1 MLKILKSRLF
11 EQKIEYKIMIMKK
24 LLIVI
29 LPIVCNS
36 AFTTDTNTSYNMNRI
51 WDDFDE
57 AYGMLT
63 EKGFR
68 NFYGEKIIETKSARS
83 AIMISPSGF
92 AINLIQ
98 HIKKQAL
105 L

>member
-1 MLKILKSRLF
+1 
-11 EQKIEYKIMIMKK
+11 MIMKK

-57 AYGMLT
+57 AYEAVFGKKSNAIYDSVIQNNNT
-63 EKGFR
+63 
-68 NFYGEKIIETKSARS
+68 KITQQNIQNNTQQQLEEIQKD
-83 AIMISPSGF
+83 
-92 AINLIQ
+92 INKLNINND
-98 HIKKQAL
+98 K
-105 L
+105 